1 MSRTNSDANAV
12 SGFLVI
18 NPRSGPGDSAG
29 ELRAAAE
36 RMGVETHLLGEGE
49 DPGAVAR
56 KAPEG
61 PLGIAGGDGSL
72 AAVAE
77 VALERGSPFVVVP
90 SGTLNHFARDLG
102 LDRDQPEGA
111 LRAFSGREIRVDVG
125 RVNDRLFLNNVSLG
139 LYARLVHEEDEEV
152 SFARLRALWMLLRQP
167 RGLGVTVDGTP
178 AHARV
183 LVVSNN
189 AYKLHV
195 LSIGERERIDEG
207 RLHIYLAHGFLPTS
221 WEERSCTNL
230 VIEARTGSLEAA
242 IDGEPEML
250 ETPLEFRVQPAALRV
265 LLPES

>member
-18 NPRSGPGDSAG
+18 NPRSGPGDSAD

-36 RMGVETHLLGEGE
+36 RIGIQTHLLGEGE
-49 DPGAVAR
+49 DPSEVAR
-56 KAPEG
+56 EAPEG

-77 VALERGSPFVVVP
+77 VALERDSPFVVVP

-102 LDRDQPEGA
+102 LDRNDPEGA
-111 LRAFSGREIRVDVG
+111 LRAFSGRETRVDVG
-125 RVNDRLFLNNVSLG
+125 RINDRLFLNNVSLG
-139 LYARLVHEEDEEV
+139 LYARLVHEEEDGV
-152 SFARLRALWMLLRQP
+152 GFARLRALGMLLRRP
-167 RGLGVTVDGTP
+167 RGLGVTVDGDR

-189 AYKLHV
+189 AYKLDV
-195 LSIGERERIDEG
+195 LSIGQREWIDEG
-207 RLHIYLAHGFLPTS
+207 VLHLYIAHGFLPRS
-221 WEERSCTNL
+221 WEERSGTEF
-230 VIEARTGSLEAA
+230 VVDARRGHLRAA

-250 ETPLEFRVQPAALRV
+250 ETPLAFRVEPGALRL
-265 LLPES
+265 LLPEG

>member
-1 MSRTNSDANAV
+1 LSRTNSDANGV

-18 NPRSGPGDSAG
+18 NPRSGPGDSAD

-36 RMGVETHLLGEGE
+36 RMDVETHLLGEGE
-49 DPGAVAR
+49 DPGEVAR

-90 SGTLNHFARDLG
+90 SGTLNHFARDVG
-102 LDRDQPEGA
+102 LDRDDLEGA
-111 LRAFSGREIRVDVG
+111 VRAFSGREIRVDVG

-139 LYARLVHEEDEEV
+139 LYARLVHEEDEDV
-152 SFARLRALWMLLRQP
+152 SFARMRALWMLLKQP
-167 RGLGVTVDGTP
+167 RGLGVRVDGTP

-221 WEERSCTNL
+221 WEERSCTDL
-230 VIEARTGSLEAA
+230 VIEAREGSLEAA

-250 ETPLEFRVQPAALRV
+250 ETPLEFRIEPSALRV
-265 LLPES
+265 LLPEG

>member
-1 MSRTNSDANAV
+1 LSRTNSDANGV

-18 NPRSGPGDSAG
+18 NPRSGPGGSAD
-29 ELRAAAE
+29 ELLAAAE

-102 LDRDQPEGA
+102 LDRDRPEGA
-111 LRAFSGREIRVDVG
+111 LRAFAGREIRVDVG
-125 RVNDRLFLNNVSLG
+125 RVNNRLFLNNVSLG
-139 LYARLVHEEDEEV
+139 LYARLVHEEDEDV
-152 SFARLRALWMLLRQP
+152 SFARLRALGMLLRQP

-207 RLHIYLAHGFLPTS
+207 RLYIYLAHGFLPTS

-230 VIEARTGSLEAA
+230 VLEARGGSLEAA

-250 ETPLEFRVQPAALRV
+250 ETPLEFRIEPSALRV